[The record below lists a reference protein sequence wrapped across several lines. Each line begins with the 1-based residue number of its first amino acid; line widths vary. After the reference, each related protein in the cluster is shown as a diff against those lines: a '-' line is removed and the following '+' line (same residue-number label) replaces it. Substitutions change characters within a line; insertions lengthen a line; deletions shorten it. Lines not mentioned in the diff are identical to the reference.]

1 MMVSA
6 REMLREI
13 DNTGVFEKFESD
25 VNVKLGSVYGTKQS
39 GHADEMT
46 IRTDV
51 GVITVKFEENRYVVE
66 VSTDKLRESFVYY
79 ARPDEYS
86 NQVKFIVYV
95 LEDFV
100 QIEKKERLGNE

>member
-1 MMVSA
+1 
-6 REMLREI
+6 MLFDI

-25 VNVKLGSVYGTKQS
+25 VNVKFGSVYGTKQS

-51 GVITVKFEENRYVVE
+51 GVITVKFEETRYVVE
-66 VSTDKLRESFVYY
+66 VSINKLSESFVYY
-79 ARPDEYS
+79 TRPDEYT
-86 NQVKFIVYV
+86 NQVKFIIYM

-100 QIEKKERLGNE
+100 QIEKKERLRNE